1 MRTPAEGALIALH
14 ALRSH
19 KLRTFLTLLG
29 NIVGVTSVVAVVSL
43 LDGMDQYIRRE
54 IVSEGT
60 SVFRIQRVDEFK
72 ILSSLDEFL
81 ESLHNPRLTLRDA
94 EALAAEMPSDAL
106 VGATSG
112 GGTLLEREGRSL
124 QARLDARTADYPLM
138 GKFTLASGR
147 HFTAAEAARSRPVA
161 VIGWDVATTLFPR
174 EDPLGKP
181 LRAGGERL
189 EVIGV
194 VEDLGS
200 SFGSSRNLF
209 AVVPVRTYLKDQDP
223 SADVALAVR
232 APDVDLV
239 PEYMERARFAM
250 RTHHRLRPSEKDD
263 FAVTSSATL
272 LSLWERISRSI
283 SFALVGIVS
292 ISLVVGGIVI
302 MNVMLVSVH
311 ERTREIGLRKALGAR
326 RMDILWQFLV
336 EAITLS
342 VTGGVVGI
350 ALGFGAASAISALTP
365 LPYTVEAWAI
375 AAAFLVTAAVGLFFG
390 LYPANRAAML
400 DPIEALRHE

>member
-54 IVSEGT
+54 IVSEGS
-60 SVFRIQRVDEFK
+60 SVFQVKRVDEFK

-94 EALAAEMPSDAL
+94 EALAEAMPPGTL
-106 VGATSG
+106 TGAVSG
-112 GGTLLEREGRSL
+112 GGARFERDGRSL
-124 QARLDARTADYPLM
+124 EGRLDGRTADYPLM
-138 GKFTLASGR
+138 GKFPLAAGR
-147 HFTAAEAARSRPVA
+147 HFSEPEAERGRPVA
-161 VIGWDVATTLFPR
+161 VIGWDVARTLFPR
-174 EDPLGKP
+174 QDPLGRT
-181 LRAGGERL
+181 LRAGGRRL

-200 SFGSSRNLF
+200 SFGASRNLF
-209 AVVPVRTYLKDQDP
+209 AVIPVRSYLQDHDP
-223 SADVALAVR
+223 SADVSIAVR
-232 APDVDLV
+232 APEVDLV

-250 RTHHRLRPSEKDD
+250 RARHRLRPAEPDD
-263 FAVTSSATL
+263 FALASSAAL

-336 EAITLS
+336 EAVTLS
-342 VTGGVVGI
+342 LAGGMAGI

-375 AAAFLVTAAVGLFFG
+375 VAAFLVTAAVGLFFG
-390 LYPANRAAML
+390 LYPAHRAALL